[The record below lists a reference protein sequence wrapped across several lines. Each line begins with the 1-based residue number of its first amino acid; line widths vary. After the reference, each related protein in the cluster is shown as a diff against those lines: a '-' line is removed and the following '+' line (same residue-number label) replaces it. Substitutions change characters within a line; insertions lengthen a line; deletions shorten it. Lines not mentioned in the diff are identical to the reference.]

1 MASPSQE
8 DPLQDEPDV
17 SAVVVAAEGVLAEIE
32 QLSFS
37 SAGSELPAGVEEFL
51 RGETLK
57 QSCRFAGKV
66 TAANVEAANTL
77 LEIALSN
84 EFRKYLYF
92 PFFPIGFKSLHV
104 G

>member
-32 QLSFS
+32 QFSFS
-37 SAGSELPAGVEEFL
+37 SIGSELPAGAEGVL
-51 RGETLK
+51 RGETLN
-57 QSCRFAGKV
+57 QCCRFADKV

-92 PFFPIGFKSLHV
+92 PFFPMSLKSLRV

>member
-37 SAGSELPAGVEEFL
+37 SIGSELPAGVEEVL
-51 RGETLK
+51 KGETLK
-57 QSCRFAGKV
+57 QCCRFADKV

-84 EFRKYLYF
+84 EFRKYLYIS
-92 PFFPIGFKSLHV
+92 FFPIGFKSLRV